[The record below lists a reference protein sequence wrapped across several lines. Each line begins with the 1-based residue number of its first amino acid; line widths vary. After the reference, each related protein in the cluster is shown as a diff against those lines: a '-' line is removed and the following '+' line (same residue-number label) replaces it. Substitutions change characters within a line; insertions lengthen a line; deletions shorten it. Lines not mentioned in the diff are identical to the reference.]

1 LTAGSDA
8 TVTLGGTINGTRRQA
23 DAVRRGRLSTGPW
36 PHIPPDL
43 RVWSIPG
50 SGSGLFGGEGAIMVE
65 SAPKRP
71 KFDRGREPGGER
83 VVKPGGERVV
93 KKGTHGDAP
102 PPKRASGEGPDVY
115 LDVPILKVDEIHL
128 EVENLEA
135 HVSLDA
141 AVLDLLR
148 LNVGAD
154 VSLGKVDLEITGVE
168 AQAILEVRLDNVA
181 DIVDRVLTTIDR
193 NPEILQRIG
202 RGLESAVRD
211 VGGGAGRAVG
221 DLGTGV
227 AGAVED
233 VGEGARGAVDQLG
246 RGARGAVD
254 QLGRGA
260 GGAVQDV
267 AGTVENVG
275 EGARGAVDQLG
286 RGAGSAVRDVAGTA
300 GETARSVGEST
311 PAEGPAREAG
321 GGTPRRGRE
330 ARRRPGS
337 GHPAETEPAP
347 GAGGDEGTTAL
358 HGALRE
364 TEESVRELGRALL
377 QAASKRTRTP
387 ARSPRREDERP

>member
-1 LTAGSDA
+1 
-8 TVTLGGTINGTRRQA
+8 
-23 DAVRRGRLSTGPW
+23 
-36 PHIPPDL
+36 
-43 RVWSIPG
+43 
-50 SGSGLFGGEGAIMVE
+50 MVE
-65 SAPKRP
+65 SAPKRREP
-71 KFDRGREPGGER
+71 DRGREPELGRELAGER
-83 VVKPGGERVV
+83 RV
-93 KKGTHGDAP
+93 KKGTYRDGP
-102 PPKRASGEGPDVY
+102 PPKRAASEGPDVY

-128 EVENLEA
+128 DVENLEA

-154 VSLGKVDLEITGVE
+154 VSLGKVNLEITGVE

-193 NPEILQRIG
+193 NPEILQNIG

-233 VGEGARGAVDQLG
+233 VGAGAGGALEDVG
-246 RGARGAVD
+246 KGAGGALEDVGKGVGGTVED
-254 QLGRGA
+254 VGRGA
-260 GGAVQDV
+260 GGALGDV
-267 AGTVENVG
+267 GKGVGGAVEDVG
-275 EGARGAVDQLG
+275 EGAGGTVGEVGRGTGGAVRNAAGAAGEVG
-286 RGAGSAVRDVAGTA
+286 RGTGGAVQNAAGAA
-300 GETARSVGEST
+300 GETVRSVGESA
-311 PAEGPAREAG
+311 PAAEGLARDAG
-321 GGTPRRGRE
+321 GGTPRRERE
-330 ARRRPGS
+330 ARRRPRA

-347 GAGGDEGTTAL
+347 RVGPDEGAETTAL

-387 ARSPRREDERP
+387 ARGPRRGEDRP

>member
-1 LTAGSDA
+1 
-8 TVTLGGTINGTRRQA
+8 
-23 DAVRRGRLSTGPW
+23 
-36 PHIPPDL
+36 
-43 RVWSIPG
+43 
-50 SGSGLFGGEGAIMVE
+50 MVE

-275 EGARGAVDQLG
+275 EGAGG
-286 RGAGSAVRDVAGTA
+286 AVRDVAGTA

-387 ARSPRREDERP
+387 ARGPRREDERP

>member
-1 LTAGSDA
+1 
-8 TVTLGGTINGTRRQA
+8 
-23 DAVRRGRLSTGPW
+23 
-36 PHIPPDL
+36 
-43 RVWSIPG
+43 
-50 SGSGLFGGEGAIMVE
+50 
-65 SAPKRP
+65 
-71 KFDRGREPGGER
+71 
-83 VVKPGGERVV
+83 
-93 KKGTHGDAP
+93 
-102 PPKRASGEGPDVY
+102 
-115 LDVPILKVDEIHL
+115 
-128 EVENLEA
+128 
-135 HVSLDA
+135 
-141 AVLDLLR
+141 
-148 LNVGAD
+148 
-154 VSLGKVDLEITGVE
+154 
-168 AQAILEVRLDNVA
+168 
-181 DIVDRVLTTIDR
+181 
-193 NPEILQRIG
+193 
-202 RGLESAVRD
+202 
-211 VGGGAGRAVG
+211 
-221 DLGTGV
+221 
-227 AGAVED
+227 
-233 VGEGARGAVDQLG
+233 
-246 RGARGAVD
+246 VD

-286 RGAGSAVRDVAGTA
+286 RGAGGAVQDVAGTVEDVGEGAGGAVRDVAGTA

-387 ARSPRREDERP
+387 ARGPRREDERP